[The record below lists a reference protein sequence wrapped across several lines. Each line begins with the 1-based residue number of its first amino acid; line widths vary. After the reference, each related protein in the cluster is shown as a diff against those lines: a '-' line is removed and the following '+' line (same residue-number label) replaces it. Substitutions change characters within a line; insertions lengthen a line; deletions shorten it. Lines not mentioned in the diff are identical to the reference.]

1 MISLTATLFS
11 EKVLISARCISELM
25 PSLIKK
31 SWTDSTFE
39 TFPPKIPDYRR
50 NKIEAPSILKLTK
63 TALKG
68 VQNVQNIFLKGVQKI
83 AQKSSKK
90 FSKKLK
96 IVQNVQKNLHK
107 IVQKVDQKN
116 SKEGQKIVKIIK
128 KFVPSLVKTKT
139 IKYDGL

>member
-1 MISLTATLFS
+1 MSTNLHYSHISPKLFYN
-11 EKVLISARCISELM
+11 
-25 PSLIKK
+25 
-31 SWTDSTFE
+31 SWKDIFRKNPTPQHLFE
-39 TFPPKIPDYRR
+39 TFPPKITDYGR